1 MNRYLKLVNFETNRF
16 LKLYLVLIGI
26 VFFVQMIGVI
36 IVSRLY
42 VNSANEAIYED
53 FLTKAQFL
61 DQYGYM
67 SFINFTRTAWFLG
80 PIMLSMAV
88 LIIYVFFI
96 WYRDWLGKNTFAYRL
111 LMLPTERINVYL
123 AKATT
128 MLIFVLGL
136 VSVQLLLFPLENQVM
151 KWLVSDDFRMD
162 FSVKQITTSNELVI
176 LFPNTFTELLLY
188 YGGGMVAV
196 CIVFTAI
203 LFERSYRLK
212 GIIYGILYCAA
223 SLLVFFAPVFVD
235 AFLLGNY
242 LYPLELFFIEIAM
255 GLLVLLGA
263 IWTGHYLL
271 KNKVRV

>member
-26 VFFVQMIGVI
+26 VVFVQMIGVI

-42 VNSANEAIYED
+42 INSANEAIYED

-151 KWLVSDDFRMD
+151 KWMVSDDFRMD

-176 LFPNTFTELLLY
+176 LFPNTFTEFLLY

-212 GIIYGILYCAA
+212 GIIYGILYCAV

-235 AFLLGNY
+235 VFLLGNY

-255 GLLVLLGA
+255 GLLVLIGT
-263 IWTGHYLL
+263 IWIGHYLL

>member
-26 VFFVQMIGVI
+26 VVFVQMIGVI

-42 VNSANEAIYED
+42 INSANEAIYED

-80 PIMLSMAV
+80 PIMLSMTV

-151 KWLVSDDFRMD
+151 KWMVSDDFRMD

-176 LFPNTFTELLLY
+176 LFPNTFTEFLLY

-235 AFLLGNY
+235 VFLLGNY

-255 GLLVLLGA
+255 GLLVLIGT
-263 IWTGHYLL
+263 IWIGHYLL

>member
-151 KWLVSDDFRMD
+151 KWMVSDDFRMD

-176 LFPNTFTELLLY
+176 LFPNTFTEFLLY

-235 AFLLGNY
+235 AFLLGNF
-242 LYPLELFFIEIAM
+242 LYPLELFFIEIVM
-255 GLLVLLGA
+255 GFLVLIGA
-263 IWTGHYLL
+263 IWIGHYLL

>member
-235 AFLLGNY
+235 AFLLGNF
-242 LYPLELFFIEIAM
+242 LYPLELFFIEIVM
-255 GLLVLLGA
+255 GFLVLIGA
-263 IWTGHYLL
+263 IWIGHYLL

>member
-151 KWLVSDDFRMD
+151 KWMVSDDFRMD

-176 LFPNTFTELLLY
+176 LFPNTFTEFLLY

-255 GLLVLLGA
+255 GLLVLIGT
-263 IWTGHYLL
+263 IWIGHYLL